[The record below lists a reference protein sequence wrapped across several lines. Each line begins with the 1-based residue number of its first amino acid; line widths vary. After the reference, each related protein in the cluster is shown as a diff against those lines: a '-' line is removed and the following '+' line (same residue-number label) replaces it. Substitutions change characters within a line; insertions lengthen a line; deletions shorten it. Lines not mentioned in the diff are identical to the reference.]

1 MERGVEPGE
10 RRPLSLPV
18 LVLNQNYE
26 PLDVCNTKR
35 AVVLVFLG
43 KAQVIED
50 GRGWIHTATTVFPC
64 PSVIRLNH
72 MIRRPRPKVKL
83 LRKEIFRRDGYTC
96 QYCGRKTRQLTIDHV
111 IPRHK
116 GGEHA
121 WNNLVSAC
129 RACNRK
135 KGGRSPQEARMTLSH
150 APREPKAT
158 PWYLFSTHARNY
170 RDWRKFL
177 QGWGG
182 EWD

>member
-1 MERGVEPGE
+1 MERGVEAGE

-18 LVLNQNYE
+18 LVLNQNFE
-26 PLDVCNTKR
+26 PLAVCNTKR

-50 GRGWIHTATTVFPC
+50 GRGWIHTATTVFPR
-64 PSVIRLNH
+64 PSVIRLNRI
-72 MIRRPRPKVKL
+72 IRRPRPKVKL

-96 QYCGRKTRQLTIDHV
+96 QYCGRRTRQLTIDHV

-121 WNNLVSAC
+121 WGNLASAC

-135 KGGRSPQEARMTLSH
+135 KGGKTPQEARMTLLH
-150 APREPKAT
+150 TPREPKAT
-158 PWYLFSTHARNY
+158 PWYLFSAHVQRY
-170 RDWRKFL
+170 QDWRKFL

-182 EWD
+182 AG